1 MVVPMPDIPPRPHL
15 AESDGIQIRVL
26 HPEPQSHRVA
36 RQPTYITSV
45 LPAYGA
51 LDFITDIFFRFVQCE
66 SVQRF
71 TPPKKTVSI
80 KEKPAGIKQFN

>member
-1 MVVPMPDIPPRPHL
+1 MVVPMPDIPSRSHL
-15 AESDGIQIRVL
+15 AEFDGIQVRVL

-51 LDFITDIFFRFVQCE
+51 LDFITDNFFRFVQC
-66 SVQRF
+66 
-71 TPPKKTVSI
+71 
-80 KEKPAGIKQFN
+80 